1 MIPGEETRK
10 PISAIVLGAQWGD
23 EGKGRV
29 VDILA
34 ADSEVVVRYQGG
46 ANAGHTVFADGNKYV
61 FHLLPSGVLHP
72 EALNIIAHGCVV
84 DPIALAREI
93 KGASDAGILIS
104 PKNLIISAGAHM
116 VTPAHRFMDSLLGGH
131 IGTTGRGIGPAY
143 SDRAQRTGIRLSSIL
158 DGSLRR
164 LWGAQA
170 LHYRRVTERLHEKE
184 FPDLDAQTNLMM
196 AAAKLLQPYIGDTAA
211 AIRSAIWR
219 GKNILYEGAQ
229 GALLDLDQGSYP
241 YVTSSNTTIGS
252 AYSGGGVFLEFDRR
266 IAVMKAYA
274 TRVGNGPFPT
284 EQNNETGEFLR
295 GRGKEFGATTGR
307 PRRCGWL
314 DLHMMKPVFAA
325 NGFNEI
331 VLTKI
336 DCLAGLDKIF
346 AAVGRDDEGKPV
358 YQAFA
363 GWGDVAG
370 TRLYGKLPAECRK
383 FVEFIKDYLRVDV
396 TMISTGPRREQIIL

>member
-1 MIPGEETRK
+1 MIPEKKRRK
-10 PISAIVLGAQWGD
+10 AVTAIVLGAQWGD

-29 VDILA
+29 VDLLA
-34 ADSEVVVRYQGG
+34 AESEVVVRYQGG
-46 ANAGHTVFADGNKYV
+46 ANAGHTIFANGNKYV

-72 EALNIIAHGCVV
+72 GAFNVIAHGCVV
-84 DPIALAREI
+84 DPVALAREI
-93 KGASDAGILIS
+93 RGATDAGILIT
-104 PKNLIISAGAHM
+104 PKNVIVSAAAHM

-143 SDRAQRTGIRLSSIL
+143 ADRAQRTGIRLGSIL

-170 LHYRRVTERLHEKE
+170 LHYRRVAERLHDKE
-184 FPDLDAQTNLMM
+184 FLDLERETQRLM
-196 AAAKLLQPYIGDTAA
+196 AAAEVIKPYIGDTAA
-211 AIRSAIWR
+211 AIRSAQWG
-219 GKNILYEGAQ
+219 GKSILYEGAQ

-241 YVTSSNTTIGS
+241 YVTSSNTTIGA

-284 EQNNETGEFLR
+284 EQKNEIGEFLQ

-314 DLHMMKPVFAA
+314 DLHILKPVFAA
-325 NGFNEI
+325 NGFTEI
-331 VLTKI
+331 ALTKV
-336 DCLAGLDKIF
+336 DCMDGLDKILV
-346 AAVGRDDEGKPV
+346 AVGRDGEGKPV
-358 YQAFA
+358 YQSLA
-363 GWGDVAG
+363 GWDDVAG
-370 TRLYGKLPAECRK
+370 TRLYGKLHPSCRA
-383 FVEFIKDYLRVDV
+383 FVEFVKKYLGVDV

>member
-1 MIPGEETRK
+1 MIPEKERRK
-10 PISAIVLGAQWGD
+10 PTSAIVLGAQWGD

-34 ADSEVVVRYQGG
+34 KDSEMVVRYQGG
-46 ANAGHTVFADGNKYV
+46 ANAGHTIFAQGNKYV
-61 FHLLPSGVLHP
+61 FHLLPSGVLQP
-72 EALNIIAHGCVV
+72 QALNVIAHGCVV
-84 DPIALAREI
+84 DPVALAREI
-93 KGASDAGILIS
+93 REASDAGILIS
-104 PKNLIISAGAHM
+104 PKNLIVSAAAHM

-143 SDRAQRTGIRLSSIL
+143 ADRAQRTGIRLGSIL

-164 LWGAQA
+164 VWGAQA
-170 LHYRRVTERLHEKE
+170 LHYRRVAERLHEKE
-184 FPDLDAQTNLMM
+184 FFDLERETQRLL
-196 AAAKLLQPYIGDTAA
+196 AAAEMLKPYIGDTAA
-211 AIRSAIWR
+211 AIRSAMWN
-219 GKNILYEGAQ
+219 GKSILYEGAQ

-252 AYSGGGVFLEFDRR
+252 AYSGGGVFLDFDRR
-266 IAVMKAYA
+266 IGVMKAYA

-284 EQNNETGEFLR
+284 EQDNKIGEFLR
-295 GRGKEFGATTGR
+295 ERGKEFGATTGR

-325 NGFNEI
+325 NGFTEI

-336 DCLAGLDKIF
+336 DCLAGLDKILV
-346 AAVGRDDEGKPV
+346 AVGRDSEGKPA
-358 YQAFA
+358 YQSFA

-370 TRLYGKLPAECRK
+370 TRLYGKLPDSCRK
-383 FVEFIKDYLRVDV
+383 FVEFIKQYMRVDV
-396 TMISTGPRREQIIL
+396 TMISTGPKREQIIL